1 MLLPCSIQAMTKT
14 KTSNAGSALIQT
26 ATGLFQSR
34 WACWKKF
41 YIYKLQIHVML
52 RARYLLGH
60 LFLLKRNGAF
70 QWILTPETN
79 WRLPH
84 RKDSIHDIFGMSCVW
99 KLILPGKILKKLQ
112 DYPVLPRS
120 AGVKKDYKLAS
131 SRFAVMFFRCIL
143 GRSWESLCGIINVGK
158 KTELSGNWDRS
169 FYRFSTFFSLPVFDS
184 ARFICSQLEP
194 VRPPLTLFFYLKN
207 SFSSFVILVWS

>member
-60 LFLLKRNGAF
+60 LFLLKRNAAF
-70 QWILTPETN
+70 QWILKQTE
-79 WRLPH
+79 
-84 RKDSIHDIFGMSCVW
+84 DSHTARILFTIF
-99 KLILPGKILKKLQ
+99 
-112 DYPVLPRS
+112 S
-120 AGVKKDYKLAS
+120 ACLV
-131 SRFAVMFFRCIL
+131 
-143 GRSWESLCGIINVGK
+143 
-158 KTELSGNWDRS
+158 SGNWSSPEKYWKNFKIIQYCLGRRVWKKTIYWHLPDLRWC
-169 FYRFSTFFSLPVFDS
+169 FSVASWADHGKVCAVL
-184 ARFICSQLEP
+184 
-194 VRPPLTLFFYLKN
+194 
-207 SFSSFVILVWS
+207 

>member
-1 MLLPCSIQAMTKT
+1 MQLSSKYWNKLKT
-14 KTSNAGSALIQT
+14 PTPQG
-26 ATGLFQSR
+26 FYSR
-34 WACWKKF
+34 YF
-41 YIYKLQIHVML
+41 RHVL
-52 RARYLLGH
+52 CL
-60 LFLLKRNGAF
+60 
-70 QWILTPETN
+70 ETDPP
-79 WRLPH
+79 R
-84 RKDSIHDIFGMSCVW
+84 
-99 KLILPGKILKKLQ
+99 KILKKLQ

-120 AGVKKDYKLAS
+120 AGVKKDYILAS

-194 VRPPLTLFFYLKN
+194 VRPPLTLFFNLKN
-207 SFSSFVILVWS
+207 SFSSSVILVWS

>member
-1 MLLPCSIQAMTKT
+1 
-14 KTSNAGSALIQT
+14 
-26 ATGLFQSR
+26 
-34 WACWKKF
+34 
-41 YIYKLQIHVML
+41 
-52 RARYLLGH
+52 
-60 LFLLKRNGAF
+60 
-70 QWILTPETN
+70 
-79 WRLPH
+79 
-84 RKDSIHDIFGMSCVW
+84 MSCVW

-120 AGVKKDYKLAS
+120 AGVKKDYILAS
-131 SRFAVMFFRCIL
+131 FRFAVMFFRCIL

-194 VRPPLTLFFYLKN
+194 VRPPLTFFFLFKKLLFKFCHFSLKLAVYFKR
-207 SFSSFVILVWS
+207 FSGLTVVRDRVGKESHNGLRTHAAQSSHPNFPGVRSPCLTAFTTTW

>member
-1 MLLPCSIQAMTKT
+1 MQLSSEYWNKLKT
-14 KTSNAGSALIQT
+14 PTPQGFYSRYFRHVLCLETDPPRKNIEKTSRLSST
-26 ATGLFQSR
+26 AKVGGCEKRL
-34 WACWKKF
+34 
-41 YIYKLQIHVML
+41 YIYI
-52 RARYLLGH
+52 
-60 LFLLKRNGAF
+60 
-70 QWILTPETN
+70 
-79 WRLPH
+79 
-84 RKDSIHDIFGMSCVW
+84 
-99 KLILPGKILKKLQ
+99 
-112 DYPVLPRS
+112 
-120 AGVKKDYKLAS
+120 LAS

-194 VRPPLTLFFYLKN
+194 VRPPLTLFFYLEN

>member
-60 LFLLKRNGAF
+60 LFLLKRNAAF
-70 QWILTPETN
+70 QWILKQTE
-79 WRLPH
+79 
-84 RKDSIHDIFGMSCVW
+84 DSHTARILFTIF
-99 KLILPGKILKKLQ
+99 
-112 DYPVLPRS
+112 S
-120 AGVKKDYKLAS
+120 ACLV
-131 SRFAVMFFRCIL
+131 
-143 GRSWESLCGIINVGK
+143 
-158 KTELSGNWDRS
+158 SGNWSSPEKYWKNFKIIQYCQGRRVWKKTIYWHLPDLRWC
-169 FYRFSTFFSLPVFDS
+169 FSVASWADHGKVCAVL
-184 ARFICSQLEP
+184 
-194 VRPPLTLFFYLKN
+194 
-207 SFSSFVILVWS
+207 

>member
-1 MLLPCSIQAMTKT
+1 MQLSSEYWNKLKT
-14 KTSNAGSALIQT
+14 PTPQG
-26 ATGLFQSR
+26 FYSR
-34 WACWKKF
+34 YF
-41 YIYKLQIHVML
+41 RHVL
-52 RARYLLGH
+52 CL
-60 LFLLKRNGAF
+60 
-70 QWILTPETN
+70 ETDPP
-79 WRLPH
+79 R
-84 RKDSIHDIFGMSCVW
+84 
-99 KLILPGKILKKLQ
+99 KILKKLQ

-120 AGVKKDYKLAS
+120 AGVKKDYILAS

-169 FYRFSTFFSLPVFDS
+169 FYRFSTFFSLLVFDS